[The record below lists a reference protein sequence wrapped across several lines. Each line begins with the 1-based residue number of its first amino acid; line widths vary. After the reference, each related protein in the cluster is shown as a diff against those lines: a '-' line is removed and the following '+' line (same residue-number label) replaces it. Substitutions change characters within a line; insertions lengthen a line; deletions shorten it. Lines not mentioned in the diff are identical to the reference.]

1 MNHKALTHITAAT
14 NYTNFTKKNPIR
26 VIRAIRCR
34 RFHSAERGVAG
45 VEFALVLPL
54 FLMLVFFVLTV
65 AVMGFSAL
73 FTATGVPIEAR
84 AFAVREGSPN
94 MLAQLDTTASAAGQ
108 ISRSQAAFCERAV
121 QARLFTRSPFSVPML
136 PEVEYRLRGGSIT
149 REWRFWPG
157 PANDGC
163 H

>member
-1 MNHKALTHITAAT
+1 LSL
-14 NYTNFTKKNPIR
+14 
-26 VIRAIRCR
+26 
-34 RFHSAERGVAG
+34 SAERGVAG

-54 FLMLVFFVLTV
+54 FLMLVFFVLAV